1 MSLTSMIGRMMG
13 RGTVDGALMGR
24 RAVIGRTLAGL
35 ALGLV
40 LGLGVTAAS
49 AAEEE
54 VVFGDDYI
62 PTVFIT
68 GANRGI
74 GLEFAHQYAD
84 RGWRVIATCRKPD
97 AADDLKKIASH
108 HPELVVI
115 EQLDVVDDDRVEEL
129 AEKYA
134 DTPIDLLLLN
144 AGISGGSPA
153 QTLGKMDYDV
163 FEDVLMVNTVAPMMM
178 SEAFMN
184 HVKAS
189 RDKKIVVVSSSEGSI
204 TGVTQPRLYFYRS
217 SKAAVNMLMKNLALQ
232 VKRRG
237 VSVGM
242 VNPGMTDTDFMAGLP
257 KKMLR
262 PTSDAVA
269 DMIRNIDGL
278 SVETT
283 GSFYEY
289 DGTIIPW

>member
-1 MSLTSMIGRMMG
+1 MRFISMVGRMVSLDTLS
-13 RGTVDGALMGR
+13 RSALSR
-24 RAVIGRTLAGL
+24 RAMIRGVM
-35 ALGLV
+35 LGLV
-40 LGLGVTAAS
+40 SGITLGLATSVAS

-62 PTVFIT
+62 PTVLIS

-97 AADDLKKIASH
+97 AAEELKKIASH
-108 HPELVVI
+108 HPDLVVI
-115 EQLDVVDDDRVEEL
+115 EQLDVVDDDRIEEL

-134 DTPIDLLLLN
+134 ETPIDLLLLN
-144 AGISGGSPA
+144 AGISGGTPA
-153 QTLGKMDYDV
+153 QTLGKMDYEV

-178 SEAFMN
+178 SEAFLD
-184 HVKAS
+184 HVKVS

-204 TGVTQPRLYFYRS
+204 AGATQPRLYFYRS

-237 VSVGM
+237 VSVAM

-262 PTSDAVA
+262 PTEEAVT

-278 SVETT
+278 TVETT
-283 GSFYEY
+283 GSFYQY
-289 DGTIIPW
+289 DGTIIAW

>member
-1 MSLTSMIGRMMG
+1 MKSFSMIGR
-13 RGTVDGALMGR
+13 TV
-24 RAVIGRTLAGL
+24 IGL
-35 ALGLV
+35 ALSMLLSLV
-40 LGLGVTAAS
+40 MTSVS
-49 AAEEE
+49 ADEQET
-54 VVFGDDYI
+54 FGDEYI

-84 RGWRVIATCRKPD
+84 RGWRVIATCRKPE
-97 AADDLKKIASH
+97 AAEELKVISSH

-115 EQLDVVDDDRVEEL
+115 EQLDVVDDARIDAL

-134 DTPIDLLLLN
+134 DTPIDVLLHN
-144 AGISGGSPA
+144 AGISGGSA
-153 QTLGKMDYDV
+153 NQTLGKMHYDV
-163 FEDVLMVNTVAPMMM
+163 FEDVLRVNTVAPMKI
-178 SEAFMN
+178 SESFMG

-189 RDKKIVVVSSSEGSI
+189 RDKKIIVVSSSEGSI
-204 TGVTQPRLYFYRS
+204 SGATMPRLYFYRS

-232 VKRRG
+232 LKRRG
-237 VSVGM
+237 VSVAM

-262 PTSDAVA
+262 PTEDAVS
-269 DMIRNIDGL
+269 DMIRNIDNL
-278 SVETT
+278 TVETT
-283 GSFYEY
+283 GSFLQY

>member
-1 MSLTSMIGRMMG
+1 MSFRSTLAESVTSGAVSRRTMIR
-13 RGTVDGALMGR
+13 
-24 RAVIGRTLAGL
+24 RTL
-35 ALGLV
+35 LGLV
-40 LGLGVTAAS
+40 SGITLGFAMSVAI

-62 PTVFIT
+62 PTVFIS

-97 AADDLKKIASH
+97 AAEDLKKIASH
-108 HPELVVI
+108 HPQLVVI
-115 EQLDVVDDDRVEEL
+115 EQLDVVDDDRIAEL

-144 AGISGGSPA
+144 AGISGGTPA
-153 QTLGKMDYDV
+153 QTLGKMDFEV

-178 SEAFMN
+178 SEAFLD

-204 TGVTQPRLYFYRS
+204 TGAEQPRLYFYRS

-237 VSVGM
+237 VSVAM

-289 DGTIIPW
+289 DGTIIAW

>member
-1 MSLTSMIGRMMG
+1 MRFRSTI
-13 RGTVDGALMGR
+13 
-24 RAVIGRTLAGL
+24 AGL
-35 ALGLV
+35 VGSRTVSRRTMLV
-40 LGLGVTAAS
+40 LLVGLIFGLAMTVAS

-62 PTVFIT
+62 PTVFIS

-97 AADDLKKIASH
+97 AAEDLKKIASH

-115 EQLDVVDDDRVEEL
+115 EQLDVVDDDRIAEL

-134 DTPIDLLLLN
+134 DTPIDLLLMN
-144 AGISGGSPA
+144 AGISGGTPA
-153 QTLGKMDYDV
+153 QTLGKMDFEV

-178 SEAFMN
+178 SEAFLD

-204 TGVTQPRLYFYRS
+204 TGAEQPRLYFYRS

-237 VSVGM
+237 VSVAM

-262 PTSDAVA
+262 PTEEAVA
-269 DMIRNIDGL
+269 DFFRNIEGL
-278 SVETT
+278 TVATT

-289 DGTIIPW
+289 DGTIIAW

>member
-1 MSLTSMIGRMMG
+1 MSFISMIEGIMSRRMMIGRTMMG
-13 RGTVDGALMGR
+13 L
-24 RAVIGRTLAGL
+24 VIGITLGL
-35 ALGLV
+35 AMA
-40 LGLGVTAAS
+40 AAS
-49 AAEEE
+49 AADEEMT
-54 VVFGDDYI
+54 FGDDYI
-62 PTVFIT
+62 PTVFIS

-84 RGWRVIATCRKPD
+84 RGWRVIATCRTPD
-97 AADDLKKIASH
+97 AAEDLKKIASH
-108 HPELVVI
+108 HPDLVVI
-115 EQLDVVDDDRVEEL
+115 EQLDVVDDARIDAL
-129 AEKYA
+129 AEQYA

-144 AGISGGSPA
+144 AGISGGNA
-153 QTLGKMDYDV
+153 NQMLGKMNYEV
-163 FEDVLMVNTVAPMMM
+163 FKDVLMVNTVAPMKM
-178 SEAFMN
+178 SESFMD

-204 TGVTQPRLYFYRS
+204 SGATQPRLYFYRS

-232 VKRRG
+232 VKKRG
-237 VSVGM
+237 VSVAM

-262 PTSDAVA
+262 PTEEAVT

-278 SVETT
+278 TVETT
-283 GSFYEY
+283 GSFYQY